1 MKNFRIA
8 ILLTAII
15 FTCITCSSI
24 SVSMVQKKGD
34 LTGTIVL
41 KDGKRI
47 TFEKAFVIVDGK
59 IVRINNDTIHQ
70 TILMENVASITLG
83 KSKK

>member
-1 MKNFRIA
+1 MKNLKIA
-8 ILLTAII
+8 VLLTAII
-15 FTCITCSSI
+15 FTCVSCSSI
-24 SVSMVQKKGD
+24 LISKVQEKGD

-41 KDGKRI
+41 KDGKKI

-59 IVRINNDTIHQ
+59 IVRVNNDTIHQ
-70 TILMENVASITLG
+70 SILMENITSITLG